1 MICESDKV
9 SSKIQVLEMAD
20 EKYERIFGF
29 QRKKKEDVAKVLPVV
44 ALPIKNPET
53 SKDFSP
59 INTSAI
65 KKLMTT

>member
-29 QRKKKEDVAKVLPVV
+29 QRKKKEDVAKV
-44 ALPIKNPET
+44 
-53 SKDFSP
+53 
-59 INTSAI
+59 
-65 KKLMTT
+65 